1 MIRVTIE
8 VEHKG
13 RTVVVEQKSTVG
25 LAYMHTTEV
34 SKYVE
39 KLAGKAT
46 AAAKNAVL
54 S

>member
-8 VEHKG
+8 VAHKG
-13 RTVVVEQKSTVG
+13 RTALVEQKSTVS
-25 LAYMHTTEV
+25 LAYMHPTEV

-46 AAAKNAVL
+46 AAAQNAVL